1 MGGALGGTEE
11 RQMEMDWQRSRRERR
26 KRREKEEK

>member
-1 MGGALGGTEE
+1 MGGARGGAEE
-11 RQMEMDWQRSRRERR
+11 RGMEMDWERLRRERR